1 MGADYGSHRPEDE
14 PLGLGEVSFFASG
27 RAQLL
32 QADIPQCP
40 NALISSWQVFN
51 FQEILRMV

>member
-14 PLGLGEVSFFASG
+14 PLGLGEVSFFAPG

-40 NALISSWQVFN
+40 NALIS
-51 FQEILRMV
+51 